1 MPTIS
6 TELYFCLWDV
16 FYVLLGLLIE
26 FVMFVV
32 VLGVMI
38 HMSNKFLDRMQ
49 GVAVSFCVTRWRD
62 ERNER

>member
-26 FVMFVV
+26 FAMFVV

-38 HMSNKFLDRMQ
+38 HMSNKFLDRMR

>member
-38 HMSNKFLDRMQ
+38 HMSNKFLDRMR

>member
-38 HMSNKFLDRMQ
+38 HMSNKFLDRMR

-62 ERNER
+62 EQNER

>member
-16 FYVLLGLLIE
+16 FYVFLGLLIE

-38 HMSNKFLDRMQ
+38 HMSNKFLDRMR

>member
-38 HMSNKFLDRMQ
+38 HMSNKFLDRMR
-49 GVAVSFCVTRWRD
+49 GVAVSFRVTRWRD

>member
-16 FYVLLGLLIE
+16 FYVLLGILIE

-38 HMSNKFLDRMQ
+38 HMSNKFLDRMR

>member
-38 HMSNKFLDRMQ
+38 HMSNKFLDRMR
-49 GVAVSFCVTRWRD
+49 GVSVSFCVTRWRD

>member
-16 FYVLLGLLIE
+16 FYVLLVLLIE

-38 HMSNKFLDRMQ
+38 RMSNKFLDRMR

>member
-38 HMSNKFLDRMQ
+38 RMSNKFLDRMR